1 MWGSV
6 PCIHQNGDITGYSVQ
21 YRAVGSENKDT
32 VETSETEITLLS
44 LTPETDYEISVAAV
58 NTEGI
63 GVSTN
68 TSAKTSAERATGISS
83 SAVAAPT
90 SGAVIGVLLL
100 ILLVAVL
107 LIVFVRWRRSHRG
120 SVKVKSKPLPP
131 PKPLREREEEEKGG
145 SQSGLEMKDFEESN
159 EEEKE
164 YYFEDPSNIVVSRS
178 DVPVAEFPEYV
189 KLLHQDRDR
198 KLEVEYKSLEKL
210 PAASTEAAKLA
221 CNISHNRFKNIFPYD
236 HSRVQLKGNPAEK
249 GSDYINASFIDGYP
263 EKKKAYIASQGPT
276 ELTANR
282 FWEMVWDYQIP
293 TIVMLTR
300 CFED

>member
-1 MWGSV
+1 
-6 PCIHQNGDITGYSVQ
+6 
-21 YRAVGSENKDT
+21 
-32 VETSETEITLLS
+32 
-44 LTPETDYEISVAAV
+44 
-58 NTEGI
+58 
-63 GVSTN
+63 
-68 TSAKTSAERATGISS
+68 
-83 SAVAAPT
+83 
-90 SGAVIGVLLL
+90 
-100 ILLVAVL
+100 
-107 LIVFVRWRRSHRG
+107 
-120 SVKVKSKPLPP
+120 
-131 PKPLREREEEEKGG
+131 
-145 SQSGLEMKDFEESN
+145 MKDFEESN

-221 CNISHNRFKNIFPYD
+221 CNISHNRFRNIFPYD
-236 HSRVQLKGNPAEK
+236 HSRVQLKGNPAVE

-293 TIVMLTR
+293 THCHAHSLR
-300 CFED
+300 